1 MRMFLTNFSDSVIL
15 RFAKLDLIR
24 GEWRRYSLP
33 FTQGSEAWTGSE
45 PSTGSFDISAVNIEE
60 NAGRVP
66 VNYVLPVGVT
76 RQIDPSQPQLTQ
88 LNEQSIVLK
97 VNELED
103 GDARAAYKNVDLDI
117 RQYKKI
123 KMYRPC
129 RSHRRISPGR
139 Q

>member
-1 MRMFLTNFSDSVIL
+1 MRMFLTDFSDSVIL

-24 GEWRRYSLP
+24 GEWRKYSLP

-45 PSTGSFDISAVNIEE
+45 PSDGSFDISAVNIEE
-60 NAGRVP
+60 NAGKEP

-76 RQIDPSQPQLTQ
+76 RQIDPTQPSLTQ

-97 VNELED
+97 VNQLED
-103 GDARAAYKNVDLDI
+103 GDGRAAYKNVQMDI

-123 KMYRPC
+123 KMDAHAEAIEGFPLED
-129 RSHRRISPGR
+129 
-139 Q
+139 